1 MSAGVVMAMP
11 ARIILAAHW
20 SRADLPAFRDF
31 PWLKCRF
38 DSPRKTF
45 ATTTKPA
52 VLYLRHHRAPHK
64 VSIVL
69 LDTMLLAPASH
80 RSLDAIGRMLDLP
93 KIELP
98 AGAISKMREFL
109 SSDPQRFT
117 EYAIR
122 DAEIAAR
129 YTFTVGR
136 FFREIGALSRGGS
149 MPPTLG
155 AAAVNLFRT
164 ISAKRGIDLD
174 AFLGRNGRKI
184 LPEFGDHITTFAECF
199 HGGRNEAFS
208 VGYTPRGRIF
218 DVDLKAAYTTAMAQI
233 AIPDWRRAEVTHDPE
248 ALIGD
253 GLGFARVRFAF
264 RPKTRYPSL
273 PVRAGAFGLIFPLE
287 GVTFVTGYEIASAL
301 DQGAQI
307 EVEHGVFV
315 PWARADLRPFAEFTK
330 AIAELR
336 GRYEKGSLLEQLV
349 KELGNSLYGKTAQAV
364 AGWKPNG
371 DGARRVFDSRE
382 DEMVEMPES
391 RITCAA
397 IAASVTGLVRAA
409 LGEILALSPGE
420 AFSVTTDG
428 LLTTCPPE
436 ALVKG
441 RHARLFELEVKHEIE
456 RAIIVKTRGA
466 ISIEGARQAGDRP
479 RRESP
484 RSSPE
489 RCMDRMP
496 RMGTALPGPE
506 LALEAR
512 SDSVPEPA
520 GSASGRPRP
529 DRPRTDRAGQ
539 SRAGHEAE
547 ADRDPR
553 C

>member
-1 MSAGVVMAMP
+1 MAMP
-11 ARIILAAHW
+11 ARMILAAHW

-31 PWLKCRF
+31 PSLKCRF

-122 DAEIAAR
+122 DAEIAAC

-174 AFLGRNGRKI
+174 PFLGRNGRKI

-208 VGYTPRGRIF
+208 VGYTPRAPDLRCRPEGRLHNR
-218 DVDLKAAYTTAMAQI
+218 DGADRCPRLAPCRGDPRSRGANR
-233 AIPDWRRAEVTHDPE
+233 RRAR
-248 ALIGD
+248 I
-253 GLGFARVRFAF
+253 RQ
-264 RPKTRYPSL
+264 
-273 PVRAGAFGLIFPLE
+273 
-287 GVTFVTGYEIASAL
+287 SAL
-301 DQGAQI
+301 R
-307 EVEHGVFV
+307 V
-315 PWARADLRPFAEFTK
+315 P
-330 AIAELR
+330 
-336 GRYEKGSLLEQLV
+336 
-349 KELGNSLYGKTAQAV
+349 
-364 AGWKPNG
+364 
-371 DGARRVFDSRE
+371 ARRHVIRACRCA
-382 DEMVEMPES
+382 PE
-391 RITCAA
+391 
-397 IAASVTGLVRAA
+397 
-409 LGEILALSPGE
+409 
-420 AFSVTTDG
+420 
-428 LLTTCPPE
+428 
-436 ALVKG
+436 
-441 RHARLFELEVKHEIE
+441 H
-456 RAIIVKTRGA
+456 
-466 ISIEGARQAGDRP
+466 
-479 RRESP
+479 
-484 RSSPE
+484 
-489 RCMDRMP
+489 
-496 RMGTALPGPE
+496 
-506 LALEAR
+506 
-512 SDSVPEPA
+512 
-520 GSASGRPRP
+520 SA
-529 DRPRTDRAGQ
+529 
-539 SRAGHEAE
+539 
-547 ADRDPR
+547 
-553 C
+553 